1 MQQENDEVEYELSE
15 TKIDEYEQDNYEDN
29 NGRDQ
34 YLNSDKLPDQVRT
47 TILNDQ
53 DMSDRMKSFNFK
65 QRQVFDFVSKRAK
78 HLIKF
83 KSIKLTNQQ

>member
-1 MQQENDEVEYELSE
+1 MQQENDELEYELSE

-34 YLNSDKLPDQVRT
+34 YLNSDKLPDQVGT

-53 DMSDRMKSFNFK
+53 DMGDRMKSFNFK

-78 HLIKF
+78 YLIKF